1 MCLRSPRCHVCSVV
15 CGLSAC
21 QRCSFRSN
29 VIVSVFCSCYICS
42 NASQCRAQHDICTLD
57 IHWICSELVATC
69 PRDQSP
75 TSRMRYAS
83 PAMTQIR
90 QRRSEIGREMTVLRR
105 ELRQHV
111 DHMIVDSVLTD
122 RVLSSSRGIHTCMC
136 RRTVVSSCRTLAHR
150 VCKLTH
156 TCGSVSGGTE
166 AQASD
171 EKGQPVRVEGS
182 AENRRNQ
189 RPGDVC

>member
-1 MCLRSPRCHVCSVV
+1 MSHFLNVYRWNRVGRHWGTVLSIARNTCWCHVKGDTAQECVFVVSHHRENMMHVPSKSRCHVCSVV

-29 VIVSVFCSCYICS
+29 VIVSVFCSRYICS

-83 PAMTQIR
+83 PAMTAIR
-90 QRRSEIGREMTVLRR
+90 QRRAEARREMTVLRR
-105 ELRQHV
+105 ELRQ
-111 DHMIVDSVLTD
+111 DPSLFI
-122 RVLSSSRGIHTCMC
+122 
-136 RRTVVSSCRTLAHR
+136 
-150 VCKLTH
+150 
-156 TCGSVSGGTE
+156 
-166 AQASD
+166 
-171 EKGQPVRVEGS
+171 
-182 AENRRNQ
+182 
-189 RPGDVC
+189 